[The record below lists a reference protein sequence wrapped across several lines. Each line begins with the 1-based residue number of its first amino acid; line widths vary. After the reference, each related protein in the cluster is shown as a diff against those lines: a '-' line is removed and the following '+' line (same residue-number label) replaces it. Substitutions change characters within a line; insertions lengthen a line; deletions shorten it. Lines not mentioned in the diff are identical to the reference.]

1 MKGRGLMK
9 EPILKFNRKL
19 PLNDNPHGWGLLEI
33 KILGTCTDCVL
44 VRVAAH
50 KEAIEKMA
58 SSFFDRI
65 ILSPVVLH
73 LSNLFQLAQSR
84 NLPMS
89 MLLAAALIQ
98 KLGVAFLRCWLKP
111 AFSRKNLDG

>member
-1 MKGRGLMK
+1 MK
-9 EPILKFNRKL
+9 EPIPKFNREL
-19 PLNDNPHGWGLLEI
+19 TVNDDPRGGSLGEK
-33 KILGTCTDCVL
+33 KILEACTDCVL
-44 VRVAAH
+44 VRVGAH

-58 SSFFDRI
+58 SSVFDLI
-65 ILSPVVLH
+65 ILSPAVLY

-89 MLLAAALIQ
+89 MLFAATLIQ
-98 KLGVAFLRCWLKP
+98 KLGLAFLRCWLKP